1 MFLFTL
7 RLGARELLSSIFQRK
22 LPAGIGARDFLV
34 LVIFYILL
42 TTLVAF
48 FLSAYHW
55 LPQRFGQTL
64 LGNIEPNTALVR
76 LQTNYLRQDGLDYE
90 TIQLFK
96 HDPELAGL
104 QLSVQRKLIINST
117 SVIALPTNNNR
128 LKIDAL
134 AIDRDSQF
142 WLWLAANSQAPAP
155 DKFELAV
162 VVNKAAFAKKFS
174 PQDYQDYR
182 RQILSGG
189 KAKLLAQYVPEYPAN
204 DDLSG
209 LSHLVFFVNERSN
222 EYSNTTSD
230 KQKPPSQY
238 PHPFRIIWV
247 DGMPLPESV
256 ELVLPLDTFDLLQAV
271 FKRDKARYASE
282 GRGVVANR
290 ISKIT
295 AEKYTTQPE
304 VLNQL
309 RTVVTGIADCLT
321 GVGQPALPVVES
333 EYKMVINAPWLNQ
346 PSGSANKQ
354 DRRMNFSS
362 TALNKCLQSLGAYAT
377 ELVELGD
384 LRTANSVIDSAYDYL
399 SPGLL
404 AAHCNYMDKD
414 DINLARIYFYDAW
427 QLCEADK
434 ESHLAGRFFTEA
446 FYRATVAVGENR
458 PLEEV
463 TNSLVNW
470 TTAKARINT
479 NITYQSDVNKSSNRE
494 SLPVFRLDD
503 NYKKS
508 LARYKLLVDIARS
521 LVLPAVALLGI
532 TIMILLVTKLHT
544 MFEHRLAQYQLLA
557 INGMRPNWIAT
568 LVAYQSMLAA
578 LLGAIAGLGLGWL
591 VIYWLSQYFA
601 SANAELL
608 QDIRES
614 LGLSFDALLSQP
626 PIAWLAIYVLGFS
639 LAAFGLGY
647 FVAWRLGIVT
657 ANSATA
663 ILQDT

>member
-34 LVIFYILL
+34 LVIFYVLL
-42 TTLVAF
+42 TTLVVF
-48 FLSAYHW
+48 FLSVYHW

-64 LGNIEPNTALVR
+64 LGNIEPGTALVR
-76 LQTNYLRQDGLDYE
+76 LQTNYQRQDGLDYE
-90 TIQLFK
+90 TMQLFK

-104 QLSVQRKLIINST
+104 QLSVQRNLSIDRT
-117 SVIALPTNNNR
+117 SIIALPTSNGR

-162 VVNKAAFAKKFS
+162 VVNKATFAKKFS

-182 RQILSGG
+182 HQVLDGDR
-189 KAKLLAQYVPEYPAN
+189 AKLLAQYVPEYLAN
-204 DDLSG
+204 DDPSS
-209 LSHLVFFVNERSN
+209 LSHLVFFVNEHSSATGG
-222 EYSNTTSD
+222 E
-230 KQKPPSQY
+230 QKSSSQY

-271 FKRDKARYASE
+271 FKRAKARYAPE
-282 GRGVVANR
+282 ARGAVANR

-304 VLNQL
+304 ALNQL
-309 RTVVTGIADCLT
+309 RKVVTGIADCLT

-333 EYKMVINAPWLNQ
+333 EYEMVIDAPWLNQ

-354 DRRMNFSS
+354 DMRMNFSS
-362 TALNKCLQSLGAYAT
+362 TALNKCLHSLGTYAN

-384 LRTANSVIDSAYDYL
+384 LHTLNSVIGSAYDYL

-404 AAHCNYMDKD
+404 AAHCSYMNDS
-414 DINLARIYFYDAW
+414 DINLAHIYLYDAW
-427 QLCEADK
+427 QLCEANA
-434 ESHLAGRFFTEA
+434 ESDLAGRFFTEA
-446 FYRATVAVGENR
+446 FYEATVAVGESK

-463 TNSLVNW
+463 TDLLVNW

-479 NITYQSDVNKSSNRE
+479 DITYQSDVNKSSNRE

-544 MFEHRLAQYQLLA
+544 MFEHRLTQYQLLA

-608 QDIRES
+608 QYIRES

-626 PIAWLAIYVLGFS
+626 PVAWLLMYILGFS

-657 ANSATA
+657 ADSATA